1 MQNVF
6 CAGCTLLRSG
16 AKIKLHKHLYFFAIF
31 FLLIFANKSFATD
44 TSCNIICQT
53 VLNIQKHVTFYG
65 GLAGGYGRLQDA
77 ERSTGQSGIYRINL
91 GSFFSLNKSIKIGSE
106 LGFQNGSQ
114 MLLTNE
120 STSILGDNI
129 LPVTLFTSTPVDFL
143 GTIRIEP
150 YKMFFVEVKG
160 GVVHENISINGAD
173 VNTSYAWLPEVQIA
187 AGITLNSKNRISV
200 SYQRFMGTSPK
211 LINLNE
217 ETWVSSL
224 NGAPTLQAVLLTA
237 AINL

>member
-1 MQNVF
+1 MVNVF
-6 CAGCTLLRSG
+6 CV
-16 AKIKLHKHLYFFAIF
+16 KNDIKRISNTINLQKYLFYFTIF
-31 FLLIFANKSFATD
+31 FILLFTNKSFSKD
-44 TSCNIICQT
+44 SNCNLICREI
-53 VLNIQKHVTFYG
+53 LNIQKHVTFYG
-65 GLAGGYGRLQDA
+65 GIAGGYGRLQDA
-77 ERSTGQSGIYRINL
+77 DASTGQSGIYRIAL
-91 GSFFSLNKSIKIGSE
+91 GSFFNLTRSIKLGSE

-114 MLLTNE
+114 MLMTGE
-120 STSILGDNI
+120 STRILGDNI

-150 YKMFFVEVKG
+150 YKMFFVEIKG

-173 VNTSYAWLPEVQIA
+173 VNTSYAWLPEVQFTT
-187 AGITLNSKNRISV
+187 GITLNSKNRLSIG
-200 SYQRFMGTSPK
+200 YQRFLGRTPK

-224 NGAPTLQAVLLTA
+224 NGAPTMQAVLLTA